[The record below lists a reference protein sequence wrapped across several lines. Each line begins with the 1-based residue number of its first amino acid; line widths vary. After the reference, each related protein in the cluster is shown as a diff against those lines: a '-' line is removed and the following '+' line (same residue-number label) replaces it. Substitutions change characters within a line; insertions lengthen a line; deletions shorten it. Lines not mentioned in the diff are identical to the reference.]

1 LRRSNLRH
9 RIGDCFVAGNAPR
22 NDKALELGNDALN
35 SLIQNLVFGLFVG
48 SIYGIA
54 AVGLALVFGVM
65 KMLNVAHGELLMIGG
80 YVSFWLFQ
88 AAGVDPFVSMLISA
102 PLVFLLGLVLNQ
114 LCFRH
119 LAKMEPEP
127 KIRNSLLISFGL
139 VLILQNLAQQLW
151 AADERSI
158 QTIYSGAGIE
168 VMGIALPYT
177 RLANV
182 VVALLVVVALQL
194 FLSRTW
200 LGKAIRSTAEEW
212 ESAVLVGVNTR
223 RIYFITLGLSAALAA
238 IAGAL
243 VAISYGISPSIGL
256 PWTLKAL
263 IVVILAGTGS
273 IFGVFPAGL
282 LLGVGEALSGLV
294 AGAEYREVFGLLIF
308 VVILIVRPQGL
319 FGRTL

>member
-1 LRRSNLRH
+1 MRRSNLRH

>member
-1 LRRSNLRH
+1 
-9 RIGDCFVAGNAPR
+9 
-22 NDKALELGNDALN
+22 
-35 SLIQNLVFGLFVG
+35 
-48 SIYGIA
+48 
-54 AVGLALVFGVM
+54 
-65 KMLNVAHGELLMIGG
+65 MIGG

-114 LCFRH
+114 VCFRH